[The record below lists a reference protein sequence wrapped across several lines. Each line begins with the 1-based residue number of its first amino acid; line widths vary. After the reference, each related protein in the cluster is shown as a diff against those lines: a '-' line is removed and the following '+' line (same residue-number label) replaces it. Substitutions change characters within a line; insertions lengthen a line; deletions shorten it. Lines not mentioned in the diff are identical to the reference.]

1 MWWVNTEVQTVRG
14 GSQTQVFSKSL
25 WNKHWSAVFHN
36 PTQTDSSQLLSE
48 LNTNL
53 KSQEPGGKKGES
65 ENNFSVTEPEM
76 TDQPKKDPGGSKS
89 QWGESPYKW
98 PLACSPFPLQELYI
112 QMAFYWHIWMQ
123 SFPSQFY
130 VFILN
135 LAMIISHNT
144 KFPSILFFFSLCF
157 FSYLIVFISI
167 SPSLFLSQI
176 WKVRK
181 TLRSYLHSYI
191 VYAQKKISQELK
203 GFLNYPCELLFSEN
217 RKFTTI

>member
-144 KFPSILFFFSLCF
+144 KFPSILFFFLMFFFLPYCLYFHLSIPFSLPNMESKKNF
-157 FSYLIVFISI
+157 KILSSLLYSLYSEKNFSGTQR
-167 SPSLFLSQI
+167 LSKLPL
-176 WKVRK
+176 WAPLLRK
-181 TLRSYLHSYI
+181 
-191 VYAQKKISQELK
+191 
-203 GFLNYPCELLFSEN
+203 
-217 RKFTTI
+217 